1 MSGDETLFHL
11 DATGLRQRS
20 IRGAMITSTAQ
31 IVKFCLLFA
40 SQILLA
46 RLLNPADFGIIA
58 MVAPVLG
65 FVIVMSDLGLGQAI
79 TQRPVL
85 TVNQLNSVFWLSNL
99 LTITMTLVLMLG
111 APLLAALYREPK
123 LTNVAIAL
131 ASLVG
136 VTGLSMQQSAL
147 LNRMMRFSALAL
159 AETLAQALGLLVSAL
174 AALRGFGYWS
184 LVMGQAT
191 ATVTTGI
198 VLWGASS
205 WRPAWPSFGGDAFS
219 ILRFGGNVTISNIA
233 LYLNTVLDN
242 VLIGYYLGA
251 ILLGIYDRAW
261 KLVVMPLGQLMAPIN
276 RVAVPALARLSG
288 DPGRYKNAFGQMF
301 RLLLLVSLPGLVIGA
316 TASQPLI
323 DILFGSR
330 WSAVAPIFSWLCLG
344 SLLTP
349 VNTATF
355 WIYVSQGR
363 ARDQMIYGTA
373 AAVINIMTYVVGVHW
388 GLLGVARTS
397 TIVAYILTTPLL
409 FLTASRT
416 GPIGRNYF
424 FGALYP
430 FLFSTL
436 GSAIGVALYLRFLH
450 ARGVIDLFALLI
462 IAYGATIPVL
472 ACFSSG
478 RATLKEALN
487 LAQSL
492 RREPH
497 RKSAP

>member
-1 MSGDETLFHL
+1 MSRDDTVFHL

-20 IRGAMITSTAQ
+20 IRGAVITSSAQ
-31 IVKFCLLFA
+31 VAKFCLLFA

-65 FVIVMSDLGLGQAI
+65 FVTVMSDLGIGQAI

-85 TVNQLNSVFWLSNL
+85 TANQLNSVFWLSNL
-99 LTITMTLVLMLG
+99 LTISMTLVLMLG
-111 APLLAALYREPK
+111 APLLALLYHEPR

-131 ASLVG
+131 ACLVG

-159 AETLAQALGLLVSAL
+159 AETMAQALGLLVSAL

-191 ATVTTGI
+191 ATVTTGV

-205 WRPAWPSFGGDAFS
+205 WRPTWPSFSGDAFS

-261 KLVVMPLGQLMAPIN
+261 KLIVMPLGQLMAPIN
-276 RVAVPALARLSG
+276 RVAVPALARLS
-288 DPGRYKNAFGQMF
+288 DDHARYKSAFGQMF
-301 RLLLLVSLPGLVIGA
+301 RLLLFVTLPGVAVGA
-316 TASQPLI
+316 VASQPLI
-323 DILFGSR
+323 DILFGPKLH
-330 WSAVAPIFSWLCLG
+330 ALAPVFSWLCLG

-349 VNTATF
+349 INTATF
-355 WIYVSQGR
+355 WIFVSQGR

-373 AAVINIMTYVVGVHW
+373 AATINILTYVVGIHW
-388 GLLGVARTS
+388 GLLGVARLS
-397 TIVAYILTTPLL
+397 AIVAYILTTPLL
-409 FLTASRT
+409 VLTASRT
-416 GPIGRNYF
+416 GPVGRDKLL
-424 FGALYP
+424 GDLYP
-430 FLFSTL
+430 FFFSTL
-436 GSAIGVALYLRFLH
+436 GAIALLELYLNLVQ
-450 ARGVIDLFALLI
+450 AKGVLDLIALLL
-462 IAYGATIPVL
+462 IAYGTPLPIL

-478 RATLKEALN
+478 RATLK
-487 LAQSL
+487 
-492 RREPH
+492 
-497 RKSAP
+497 